1 MNLSCII
8 LLILACMPR
17 VCIYGKRY
25 LFYDV
30 FYGEG
35 FNLKRDVY
43 IRIANT
49 VRLLRDP
56 SQIPNFALHDINV
69 KNLTGEDWIL
79 VLPPWGPLP
88 HWFNDRSYERY
99 TNHSYFN
106 NWSGIPWSMFFDLN
120 SLSLFIPVM
129 DLIEFQRSNVL
140 DSQQSLL
147 NRSSNHPLTI
157 DLALQLVRG
166 DFNEKLGQYS
176 NVNNR
181 KVDFCPFELRELY
194 RLNDSTLSS
203 SPSSSS
209 SFSRPIE
216 LFEGS
221 SFNLQNGILPMKA
234 SAYDC
239 ITGDL
244 EPVHLAPFL
253 IQLIE
258 NSEKPIT
265 TLYLD
270 SAQSII
276 HGHWSEWSQEY
287 WTVRRSITIAKHL
300 RDIGDNYRGAYLH
313 SNDISDRTVSPSIV
327 EHLGPGSSWLRPQ
340 WPLSPALGGPYVA
353 VHWRRGDFVT
363 TSTNA
368 TTTTVTTTSRSPN
381 NVLAAQQILNAVK
394 IFNQY
399 EDHYIDTIYL
409 ATDANKEELE
419 NLKNLLYPL
428 QVFHF
433 EPTESEWISY
443 GPGGSAIIDQWIC
456 AHARYFIGTSSS
468 TFTYR
473 IVEERSIMGFLFNT
487 TLNNFCSNG
496 PIYLYKANY
505 YNTELSTCQS
515 LTEWPVIYEK
525 QYTISSSP
533 SPSSPAASLSPMIND
548 KLHSDKYIKDEL

>member
-8 LLILACMPR
+8 LIILACMSR
-17 VCIYGKRY
+17 VCIYSKRY

-35 FNLKRDVY
+35 FNLRRDVY
-43 IRIANT
+43 IRVANT

-56 SQIPNFALHDINV
+56 SQIPDFALHNINV
-69 KNLTGEDWIL
+69 KNLTGDDWIL

-147 NRSSNHPLTI
+147 NRSSNHLLTV

-166 DFNEKLGQYS
+166 DFNRQLEQYS
-176 NVNNR
+176 NDNDR
-181 KVDFCPFELRELY
+181 KVDFCPFELRKSY

-203 SPSSSS
+203 SSSS
-209 SFSRPIE
+209 SFSRPME
-216 LFEGS
+216 LFEGN
-221 SFNLQNGILPMKA
+221 SFNLQNGILPMTA

-244 EPVHLAPFL
+244 EPIHLAPFL
-253 IQLIE
+253 IQLIQ
-258 NSEKPIT
+258 NSKKPIT
-265 TLYLD
+265 TLYLG

-287 WTVRRSITIAKHL
+287 WTVRRSITIANHL
-300 RDIGDNYRGAYLH
+300 RDIGDNYRETYLH

-327 EHLGPGSSWLRPQ
+327 EHLGPGSNWLRSQ

-363 TSTNA
+363 TSTSA
-368 TTTTVTTTSRSPN
+368 TTTTTTVTTTSRSPN
-381 NVLAAQQILNAVK
+381 SVLAAQQILNAVK

-409 ATDANKEELE
+409 ATDADKKELE
-419 NLKNLLYPL
+419 NLKSLLYPL
-428 QVFHF
+428 QIFHF
-433 EPTESEWISY
+433 EPTEFEWISY

-468 TFTYR
+468 TFTFR
-473 IVEERSIMGFLFNT
+473 IIEERSIMGFLSNT
-487 TLNNFCSNG
+487 TLNNLCPNG
-496 PIYLYKANY
+496 PIHLYQPYHY
-505 YNTELSTCQS
+505 YTDSSTCQS

-525 QYTISSSP
+525 QYTISSS
-533 SPSSPAASLSPMIND
+533 SSPMTND
-548 KLHSDKYIKDEL
+548 KLHLNKYMKDEL

>member
-8 LLILACMPR
+8 LIILACMSR
-17 VCIYGKRY
+17 FCIYSKRY

-30 FYGEG
+30 FHGEG
-35 FNLKRDVY
+35 FNLRRDVY
-43 IRIANT
+43 IRVANT

-56 SQIPNFALHDINV
+56 SQIPDFALHNINV
-69 KNLTGEDWIL
+69 KNLTGDDWIL

-147 NRSSNHPLTI
+147 NRSSNHLLTI

-166 DFNEKLGQYS
+166 DFNRQLEQYS
-176 NVNNR
+176 NDNDR
-181 KVDFCPFELRELY
+181 KVDFCPFELRKLY

-203 SPSSSS
+203 S
-209 SFSRPIE
+209 SFSRPME

-221 SFNLQNGILPMKA
+221 NFNLQNGILPMTA

-244 EPVHLAPFL
+244 EPIHLAPFL
-253 IQLIE
+253 IQLIQ
-258 NSEKPIT
+258 NSKNPIT
-265 TLYLD
+265 TLYLG

-287 WTVRRSITIAKHL
+287 WTVRRSITIANHL
-300 RDIGDNYRGAYLH
+300 RDIGDNYRETYLH

-327 EHLGPGSSWLRPQ
+327 EHLGPGSNWLRSQ

-363 TSTNA
+363 TSTSA
-368 TTTTVTTTSRSPN
+368 TTTTTTVTTTSRSPN
-381 NVLAAQQILNAVK
+381 SVLAAQQILNAVK

-409 ATDANKEELE
+409 ATDADKKELE
-419 NLKNLLYPL
+419 NLKSLLYPL
-428 QVFHF
+428 QIFHF
-433 EPTESEWISY
+433 EPNESEWISY

-456 AHARYFIGTSSS
+456 AHASKTSGQTLIG
-468 TFTYR
+468 
-473 IVEERSIMGFLFNT
+473 
-487 TLNNFCSNG
+487 
-496 PIYLYKANY
+496 
-505 YNTELSTCQS
+505 
-515 LTEWPVIYEK
+515 
-525 QYTISSSP
+525 
-533 SPSSPAASLSPMIND
+533 
-548 KLHSDKYIKDEL
+548 